1 VVLLLLLVGR
11 QSFFIL
17 LLPQYLQY
25 NTLVVYSLSEPAAKR
40 AAHVVQASVVE
51 VQIPINVQS
60 DLKQWKQEVE
70 DIKKKKGGHVHVKTD
85 SNKVVIFAIPNISIF
100 PYELN

>member
-11 QSFFIL
+11 
-17 LLPQYLQY
+17 
-25 NTLVVYSLSEPAAKR
+25 
-40 AAHVVQASVVE
+40 QASVVE

-70 DIKKKKGGHVHVKTD
+70 DIKKKKGGHVHGV
-85 SNKVVIFAIPNISIF
+85 
-100 PYELN
+100 